1 MKTIITITTLAAT
14 ILLTGCATTHPGA
27 AFSPLIDGT
36 DRVKIDADLS
46 DCQAY
51 ARQVAGAADRALAG
65 AIAGALIGAGLN
77 AALGVKGQGNEMA
90 AFGAVTGGLQA
101 AGEGARDQQSVIRN
115 CMVGRGHRVLN

>member
-65 AIAGALIGAGLN
+65 P
-77 AALGVKGQGNEMA
+77 
-90 AFGAVTGGLQA
+90 
-101 AGEGARDQQSVIRN
+101 
-115 CMVGRGHRVLN
+115 